1 MRLEYTIVHIDTGA
15 VRVLKE
21 IKCECGH
28 VNPIGTVFCEA
39 CGKPFESNEN
49 IKLLDMRYEGSA
61 RRSLTQTKTIVDKI
75 WSFFSS
81 VKVGVWLIV
90 ITLAASAIGT
100 IFPQE
105 MYITPGIAPAEYYK
119 QEYGFLGQLYYQLG
133 FNNLYGSWWYMMLI
147 ASIGISLV
155 ICSLDRVIPLYKAL
169 KKQGVKRHP
178 SFLKRQRLY
187 GTGTPQEGDLERVQ
201 MNLKKTNYNVK
212 VEDGNIL
219 AEKGRFSRW
228 GPYVNHIGLIIF
240 LFGAM
245 LRFLPSM
252 YVDEALWLRDGETKE
267 IPGTDGQYYLKN
279 EKFIKEVYDKSK
291 DKEVFD
297 EAIDRVGDKMIAKN
311 FQTNA
316 VLYKAVGENIAGQKP
331 KLEKVK
337 ESEIRVNE
345 PLKFDQFAVYQVDY
359 KESEFK
365 SMSFHLQNKDNN
377 QKWGPIKV
385 NLADPTEKYDLGNGY
400 SLELLSYFPDFYF
413 DENGKPNTKTKL
425 PNNPAFVFK
434 MFTPETP
441 DGEVSF
447 VGIQQNIEPDG
458 NNKYKMSFAGV
469 EMQNATALTVRKDL
483 TLWIL
488 GIGGFIFMVGVI
500 QGMYW
505 NHRRIWIQRVNDE
518 WWIAGHTNK
527 NWFGLKKDIERVIEG
542 TAIPQPSDNV
552 VDKKIS

>member
-1 MRLEYTIVHIDTGA
+1 M
-15 VRVLKE
+15 LKE

-133 FNNLYGSWWYMMLI
+133 FNNLYGSWWYMILI

-169 KKQGVKRHP
+169 KKQGVKRHT

-187 GTGTPQEGDLERVQ
+187 GTGTPQDGDLERVQ
-201 MNLKKTNYNVK
+201 INLKKTNYNVK

-297 EAIDRVGDKMIAKN
+297 EAINRVGDKMIVKN

-359 KESEFK
+359 KENEFK
-365 SMSFHLQNKDNN
+365 SMSFNLQNKENN

-385 NLADPTEKYDLGNGY
+385 DLTNPTEKYDLGKGY

-413 DENGKPNTKTKL
+413 DENGRPNTKTKL

-527 NWFGLKKDIERVIEG
+527 NWFGLKKDIERVLEG
-542 TAIPQPSDNV
+542 TAIPQPIDKV

>member
-1 MRLEYTIVHIDTGA
+1 MRA
-15 VRVLKE
+15 LKE

-28 VNPIGTVFCEA
+28 VNPIGTIFCEA

-61 RRSLTQTKTIVDKI
+61 RRSLTHTKTIVDKI

-90 ITLAASAIGT
+90 ITLASSAIGT

-105 MYITPGIAPAEYYK
+105 MYITPGIEPAEYYRT
-119 QEYGFLGQLYYQLG
+119 EYGFLGQLYYQLG
-133 FNNLYGSWWYMMLI
+133 FNNLYGSWWYMILI

-178 SFLKRQRLY
+178 SFLKRQRVH
-187 GTGTPQEGDLERVQ
+187 GTGTPHEGDLERVQ
-201 MNLKKTNYNVK
+201 INLKKRNYKVK
-212 VEDGNIL
+212 VEDGNVL

-337 ESEIRVNE
+337 EAEIRVNE

-365 SMSFHLQNKDNN
+365 SMSFHLQNKENN
-377 QKWGPIKV
+377 QKLGPIKV
-385 NLADPTEKYDLGNGY
+385 DLANPTEKYDLGNGY

-413 DENGKPNTKTKL
+413 DENGRPNTKTKL

-518 WWIAGHTNK
+518 WWVAGHTNK
-527 NWFGLKKDIERVIEG
+527 NWFGLKKDIERVLEG
-542 TAIPQPSDNV
+542 TAIPQPH
-552 VDKKIS
+552 DKMNEKN